1 MNVFS
6 KNKGEMVKAV
16 FSQYFVLIYV
26 VLVYYFIEV
35 QTSTFLQILCWAWP
49 NTQNNQKFVKIY
61 YFSRFLKLSIYS
73 SNFGQIANLSKSVI
87 CLSMTK

>member
-6 KNKGEMVKAV
+6 KNKGEMVRAV
-16 FSQYFVLIYV
+16 FSLYIVLINV
-26 VLVYYFIEV
+26 FLCIIEV
-35 QTSTFLQILCWAWP
+35 RTSTFLQILCWAWP

-73 SNFGQIANLSKSVI
+73 SNFGQIAKLSKSVI